1 MKMRSKTESTRLYEA
16 KGRTVFVA
24 SGNSCPRINLVGQ
37 GTRLKVRDDYSKGFK
52 SKKSLF
58 RSIFG

>member
-1 MKMRSKTESTRLYEA
+1 MGSKIGTTRLYET

-24 SGNSCPRINLVGQ
+24 SGSSCPRINLIGQ
-37 GTRLKVRDDYSKGFK
+37 SLGLKVRDDYSKGFK

-58 RSIFG
+58 KAMFG